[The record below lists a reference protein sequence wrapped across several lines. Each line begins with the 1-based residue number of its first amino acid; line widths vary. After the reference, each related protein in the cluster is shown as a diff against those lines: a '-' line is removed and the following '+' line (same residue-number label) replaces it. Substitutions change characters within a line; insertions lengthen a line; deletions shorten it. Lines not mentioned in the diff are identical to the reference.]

1 MSVRR
6 CALAGVLVF
15 ERPPAADE
23 RGSFARVFDAA
34 ELTAAAGVEV
44 AFPQWSTAANGAAG
58 TLRGLHFAAAPHTEA
73 KIVRVVAGAVFDVVL
88 DLRAGSAT
96 YGRWASFTL
105 RAAGGE
111 TLFVP
116 EGFAHGYQT
125 LVAGTV
131 VLYGISRSYVAE
143 AARGV
148 DPFDP
153 ALAIPWP
160 LAVSAIAA
168 RDRGFPP
175 LARTEALRS
184 P

>member
-6 CALAGVLVF
+6 GGLAGVLLL
-15 ERPPAADE
+15 EHAPSADE
-23 RGSFARVFDAA
+23 RGSFARVFDAD
-34 ELTAAAGVEV
+34 ELAAAGV
-44 AFPQWSTAANGAAG
+44 AATFPQWSTATNAAAG

-73 KIVRVVAGAVFDVVL
+73 KLVRVVAGAVFDVVL
-88 DLRAGSAT
+88 DLRAASPT
-96 YGRWASFTL
+96 FGRWESFTL
-105 RAAGGE
+105 RAEGGA

-131 VLYGISRSYVAE
+131 VLYGISRPYVAA

-153 ALAIPWP
+153 SLAIPWP
-160 LAVSAIAA
+160 LAVGAIAA
-168 RDRGFPP
+168 RDRDFPP
-175 LARTEALRS
+175 LARIEPL

>member
-1 MSVRR
+1 MNVRR
-6 CALAGVLVF
+6 CPLAGVLVF
-15 ERPPAADE
+15 EAAPAADE

-34 ELTAAAGVEV
+34 ELHAAAGVDV
-44 AFPQWSTAANGAAG
+44 AFPQWSTATNAASG

-73 KIVRVVAGAVFDVVL
+73 KVVRVVAGAVFDVVL
-88 DLRAGSAT
+88 DLRAASPT

-105 RAAGGE
+105 RGDGGE

-125 LVAGTV
+125 LVPDTV
-131 VLYGISRSYVAE
+131 VLYGISRPYVAT
-143 AARGV
+143 ASRGV

-160 LAVSAIAA
+160 LAVSAIAE

-175 LARTEALRS
+175 FARTEALR
-184 P
+184 